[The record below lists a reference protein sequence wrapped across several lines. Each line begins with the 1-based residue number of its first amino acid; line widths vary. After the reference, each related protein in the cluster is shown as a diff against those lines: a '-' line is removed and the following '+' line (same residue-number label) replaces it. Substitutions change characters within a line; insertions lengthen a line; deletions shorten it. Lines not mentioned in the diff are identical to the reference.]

1 VSSLILIKTMYCL
14 EHLSQICSGFV
25 VRSPRL
31 QLAIQAEVPAAILE
45 PWLEAH
51 GLLIAT
57 VMGDKSIWG

>member
-1 VSSLILIKTMYCL
+1 MYCL

-25 VRSPRL
+25 VRSPHL